1 VPEVVLSALVE
12 RTPREMFA
20 LVDAVEDYPQFLP
33 WCGAA
38 TVIQRDE
45 AVTRATI
52 EIDYRGIRQ
61 SFTTENLKRLPE
73 EMSIRLIEGPFRRL
87 EGGWRFTA
95 LGAAG
100 CKVEL
105 RLDYELGSALLA
117 PLLAPVFDHIANT
130 LVESFVKRA
139 EQIGR

>member
-1 VPEVVLSALVE
+1 MMLMMACARRGPILPVRAAGPPWRPARAGHGAPVPEVVRSALVE

-73 EMSIRLIEGPFRRL
+73 EM
-87 EGGWRFTA
+87 
-95 LGAAG
+95 
-100 CKVEL
+100 
-105 RLDYELGSALLA
+105 
-117 PLLAPVFDHIANT
+117 
-130 LVESFVKRA
+130 
-139 EQIGR
+139 